1 MPLDDFV
8 QVLDE
13 ISNNMGN
20 REILVITTGGEPL
33 LREDITDCGK
43 AIKQRGFYWG
53 MVTNGMLLA
62 KDKLKELVDSG
73 LDAISVSL
81 DGLKEDHNWIRGN
94 NKSFDKAVSA
104 IKLISD
110 NYNKLSY
117 DVITC
122 VNSRNIHHL
131 QRLKDFL
138 NDIGVKKWRLITVF
152 PSGRAVNDKELQLNS
167 MQMHTLMKF
176 IISTRSE
183 GKIHVSYGC
192 EGFLGPY
199 EYEVRDYQY
208 FCQAG
213 INVASILHDGSISGC
228 LSIRSAFHQ
237 GNIYKDSFIDI
248 WNNRFKQYRDHTW
261 MKKGVCKDCEV
272 WRWCEGNGIHL
283 RDNEGNLLLCNY
295 NKLFKSKEAI
305 F

>member
-53 MVTNGMLLA
+53 LVTNGMLLTEN
-62 KDKLKELVDSG
+62 KLKELMTAG

-81 DGLKEDHNWIRGN
+81 DGLKDDHNWMRGN
-94 NKSFDKAVSA
+94 KESFDKAVAAVKS
-104 IKLISD
+104 IVVYSD
-110 NYNKLSY
+110 KLSY

-122 VNSRNIHHL
+122 VNSRNLCQLHTL
-131 QRLKDFL
+131 RDFL
-138 NDIGVKKWRLITVF
+138 IGIGVKKWRLITVF
-152 PSGRAVNDKELQLNS
+152 PSGRAAYDNELQLDG
-167 MQMHTLMKF
+167 MQIRTLMDF
-176 IISTRSE
+176 IVATRKE
-183 GKIHVSYGC
+183 GRIHSSYGC

-228 LSIRSAFHQ
+228 LSIRAEFNQ
-237 GNIYKDSFIDI
+237 GNIYKDSFTDV
-248 WNNRFKQYRDHTW
+248 WNNRFLQYRDRSW
-261 MKKGVCKDCEV
+261 MKNGPCENCEA
-272 WRWCEGNGIHL
+272 WRWCKGNGMHL
-283 RDNEGNLLLCNY
+283 RDNKGNLLLCNY
-295 NKLFKSKEAI
+295 NKMFKGTN
-305 F
+305 